1 MPLSIHSYATNSAA
15 DLGGVTSPL
24 RPLTPHLQTSDDNVI
39 SWGRG
44 GGGLI
49 QCPYNTLR
57 SLDKSTTERKK
68 IAGRI
73 FNLYKIYGAFH
84 TFF

>member
-24 RPLTPHLQTSDDNVI
+24 RPLTPHLQTSDGVM
-39 SWGRG
+39 SFPG
-44 GGGLI
+44 GEEEKAVEGLI

-57 SLDKSTTERKK
+57 
-68 IAGRI
+68 
-73 FNLYKIYGAFH
+73 
-84 TFF
+84 